1 MKKKFLFVFTL
12 LVLMF
17 SVVACG
23 SSGDVVVNPPDEGEP
38 IDVEV
43 PTQEEATEAPKLGT
57 ARSNPAPVGSEVI
70 VDDMAFKILGATR
83 PADEIIMAGNQF
95 NSAPEEG
102 EEYVL
107 VELQA
112 TCQKSSDDKCSLN
125 PMFNISLIGS
135 SGVMHDLEI
144 VVSGVDGLLES
155 TEFYGGATVSGTLPF
170 IIGQDETDLILV
182 YEPFL
187 GDAFY
192 LEIPN

>member
-38 IDVEV
+38 TDVEV

-83 PADEIIMAGNQF
+83 PADEIIMAGNPF
-95 NSAPEEG
+95 NTAPEEG

-112 TCQKSSDDKCSLN
+112 TCQKSLDEQCSLN
-125 PMFNISLIGS
+125 LFNISLIGS
-135 SGVMHDLEI
+135 SGVTHNSEI
-144 VVSGVDGLLES
+144 MVAGVDGLLES

>member
-1 MKKKFLFVFTL
+1 MKKKFLFGFTL

-23 SSGDVVVNPPDEGEP
+23 SSGDVVVNPPDEEELTGN
-38 IDVEV
+38 EV
-43 PTQEEATEAPKLGT
+43 QTQKEATKAPKVGT

-70 VDDMAFKILGATR
+70 ADKMAFKILGATR
-83 PADEIIMAGNQF
+83 PADEIIMAGNPF
-95 NSAPEEG
+95 NTAPEEG

-112 TCQKSSDDKCSLN
+112 TCQKSSDEQCRLN
-125 PMFNISLIGS
+125 PFNISLIGS
-135 SGVMHDLEI
+135 SGVMQDHKF
-144 VVSGVDGLLES
+144 VSGVDGLLKS
-155 TEFYGGATVSGTLPF
+155 TEFFGGVTVSGTLPF
-170 IIGQDETDLILV
+170 IIGQEETDLILV
-182 YEPFL
+182 YDPIF

>member
-1 MKKKFLFVFTL
+1 MKKKFLFGFTL

-23 SSGDVVVNPPDEGEP
+23 SSDDVVVNPPDEGELTGN
-38 IDVEV
+38 EV
-43 PTQEEATEAPKLGT
+43 QTQKEATKAPKVGT

-70 VDDMAFKILGATR
+70 ADNMAFKILGATR
-83 PADEIIMAGNQF
+83 PADEIIMAGNPF
-95 NSAPEEG
+95 NTAPEEG

-112 TCQKSSDDKCSLN
+112 TCQKSSDEQCRLN
-125 PMFNISLIGS
+125 PFNISLIGS
-135 SGVMHDLEI
+135 SGVMHDSEI
-144 VVSGVDGLLES
+144 MVAGVDGLLKS
-155 TEFYGGATVSGTLPF
+155 TEFYGGVTVSGTLPF
-170 IIGQDETDLILV
+170 IIGQEETDLILV
-182 YEPFL
+182 YDPIF